1 MVDESV
7 SVAILNSLISRF
19 KSQKDE
25 AIATIMV
32 YLRNPVGVGEHP
44 GILDE
49 LDTLFAKAA
58 DADEKLIMLETNFKL
73 LNDDN
78 RKAQT

>member
-7 SVAILNSLISRF
+7 SVALLNSLISRF

-32 YLRNPVGVGEHP
+32 YLRNPVGVGEHA

-49 LDTLFAKAA
+49 LDVLFAKAA
-58 DADEKLIMLETNFKL
+58 DADEKLQILEANFKL
-73 LNDDN
+73 MNDD
-78 RKAQT
+78 KAKQ